1 MIETFALLLFAH
13 MLADFVFQSDWI
25 VVNKRRPPAF
35 LLHIAIV
42 FATALAATGAV
53 ADWLLL
59 LALTAAHAVIDAIKL
74 TVSDRLKPFLLDQA
88 AHLITIGALAIHAPD
103 LWATG
108 LWAQTLPPLVTDPI
122 PALAALLAGGI
133 GAVIMGGHAIAKLLD
148 MRERRWLRYRI
159 LKGSLPDAGR
169 LIGQLE
175 RALAFG
181 LVTAGYPSG
190 VGFLLAAKSVLRF
203 NASKDDRRVA
213 EYVIIGTL
221 ASLGWALGAGLA
233 TRLLLLELGW
243 FTP

>member
-25 VVNKRRPPAF
+25 VANKRRPPAF

-42 FATALAATGAV
+42 FTTALIATGAA

-59 LALTAAHAVIDAIKL
+59 LALTAAHALIDAIKL
-74 TVSDRLKPFLLDQA
+74 AFSDRLKPFLFDQA
-88 AHLITIGALAIHAPD
+88 AHLVTIGALAIHAD
-103 LWATG
+103 LWATS
-108 LWAQTLPPLVTDPI
+108 LWQQLLPPLVTDPI

-133 GAVIMGGHAIAKLLD
+133 GAVTMGGHAIAKLLD

-175 RALAFG
+175 RAHAFG

-203 NASKDDRRVA
+203 NATKDDRRVA

-221 ASLGWALGAGLA
+221 ASLGWALAAGLA